1 MKNQNTENKRILH
14 PLVITINLMIILVF
28 GNALGMGYTS
38 MATES
43 GSGEAPAPI
52 VGAPAGVANIAT
64 SNHCQI
70 EMTKFGDEEFEK
82 YKTFM
87 ENNFKNKSNTT
98 SLMDLGMQRYE
109 KFKVDIRAKLEV
121 LVGQQLTYAGTSGA
135 TNSAQIPGLAACQ
148 ATARQYVENAAQ
160 MLKIRAIGTSGI
172 KKASIFVEKYKQI
185 NTKLRALDLDIM
197 KMVVNLSTFEQKL
210 PCYLKSCA

>member
-1 MKNQNTENKRILH
+1 MKNKDSQNKRILH

-28 GNALGMGYTS
+28 GNALGVGYTGS
-38 MATES
+38 AADAESEVPPPLVGVPSEIVNLAT
-43 GSGEAPAPI
+43 A
-52 VGAPAGVANIAT
+52 
-64 SNHCQI
+64 NHCHV
-70 EMTKFGDEEFEK
+70 ELVKFGDVEFEK

-87 ENNFKNKSNTT
+87 EENFKNKSNTS

-109 KFKVDIRAKLEV
+109 KFKVDIRSKLEV
-121 LVGQQLTYAGTSGA
+121 LAGQQLTYAGSSGG
-135 TNSAQIPGLAACQ
+135 TNSAQIPGLSACET
-148 ATARQYVENAAQ
+148 AARQYIEDAAK
-160 MLKIRAIGTSGI
+160 MLKIRAIGSSGI

-185 NTKLRALDLDIM
+185 NSKLRALDLDVM